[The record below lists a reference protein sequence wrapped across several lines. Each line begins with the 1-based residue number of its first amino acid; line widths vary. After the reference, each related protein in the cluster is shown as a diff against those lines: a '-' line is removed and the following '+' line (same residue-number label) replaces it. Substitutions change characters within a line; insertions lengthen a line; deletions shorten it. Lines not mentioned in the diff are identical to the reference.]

1 MKFPKC
7 LKVLKCTRKYIWPFV
22 ACICENSYSL
32 EFIFSITYQVLYLE
46 NDWYVCYSSSFGQ
59 VFQNQKFNQSQL
71 PLSGR
76 YYLKNCAFFEMCKI
90 LLFLKNML
98 LWVPQLSLNEYILVG
113 LQQSLRFYRMKSK
126 HHKVS
131 LLLTTYNIS
140 VFNTDK
146 RKACSVY
153 LKVNVLQFYWVHD
166 EE

>member
-1 MKFPKC
+1 MFEGVKMYTKIHLAFC
-7 LKVLKCTRKYIWPFV
+7 C
-22 ACICENSYSL
+22 
-32 EFIFSITYQVLYLE
+32 LYLWE
-46 NDWYVCYSSSFGQ
+46 QLFACVYFFHNISSFVPGDDWYVCYSSSFGQ